1 MKYDRNCRTPISRV
15 LESFFLEP
23 RYADKKKKKDKQIPR
38 RIE

>member
-1 MKYDRNCRTPISRV
+1 MIEIAVHLFQVYSKV
-15 LESFFLEP
+15 FFLEP